1 VDLEVPMRRQRSKTH
16 PAASQPRPKPKN
28 RKLGGDPYA
37 LAKKLPDPSACTG
50 CRAIYRDGRWAWGRP
65 PADARAVLCPACRR
79 AKDDYP
85 GGLVRIS
92 GAYAAARRK
101 ELERLARNVEAR
113 EREEHPLKRIL
124 GVRAVED
131 GALEITTTDPKLARG
146 IGEALRH
153 AHRGKLVAPTRAR
166 EGMLRVRWER

>member
-1 VDLEVPMRRQRSKTH
+1 MRRRRSKTH
-16 PAASQPRPKPKN
+16 SAASQPRPAPKS

-37 LAKKLPDPSACTG
+37 LAKKLPDPSACTQ
-50 CRAIYRDGRWAWGRP
+50 CRAIYRKGRWAWGKP
-65 PADARAVLCPACRR
+65 PSDAKAVVCPACRR
-79 AKDDYP
+79 AKDDSP

-92 GAYAAARRK
+92 GAYAAAHRK

-124 GVRAVED
+124 AVRSADD
-131 GALEITTTDPKLARG
+131 GAFEITTTDPKLARG
-146 IGEALRH
+146 IGAAFYH